1 MVRLGVWLYGG
12 AFGHRQCSCPGR
24 TYTGVPV
31 KTLRYDGMIH
41 GFFTMVG
48 DLDTARAAVLDA
60 AGQLRGA
67 FA

>member
-1 MVRLGVWLYGG
+1 
-12 AFGHRQCSCPGR
+12 
-24 TYTGVPV
+24 
-31 KTLRYDGMIH
+31 MIH